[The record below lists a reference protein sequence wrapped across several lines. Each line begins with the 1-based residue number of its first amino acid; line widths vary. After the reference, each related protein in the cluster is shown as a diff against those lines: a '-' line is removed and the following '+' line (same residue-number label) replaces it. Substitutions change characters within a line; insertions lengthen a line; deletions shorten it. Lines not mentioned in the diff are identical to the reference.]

1 MYEWHLLSDSPLKRL
16 FEKSEGDSLYY
27 SMRDNNNYLLRGP
40 KTYYYFLANRHSI
53 NGEDLT
59 TKIDVINWYKN
70 YQKFLIESI
79 EAINI
84 TKNFN
89 NQADRR
95 LLLGVLDNCRNVL
108 LVLIN
113 HKLLLH
119 HYDDNVLLDLED
131 KKNSDFYEIY
141 KTLVNVETA
150 MKNLCFESQ
159 YIVNNYNMADIV
171 QSTYNILNFN
181 FKGTVFMDEDGDY
194 SKEYRTYR
202 EIDNFAENYVGV
214 SLYNKKNNSTNKTLN
229 LCGLSYGGIELP
241 IIAKSINSNIK
252 KVFLLRFNKKVSGYA
267 NKQLIDLRNFNINEF
282 GGLIGVESIKNQS
295 VDIFDDNVLTGK
307 TLQLAIYA
315 LYDYEIKTNNICIV
329 RYPGVNRVDQ
339 MFMKYHGA
347 VDYRLFFD
355 YINGLCFSSPYSWR
369 DNNVNVYKD
378 SLGVFDINRRKII
391 ECILK
396 NHSYKEESEVG
407 EYKRRFIK

>member
-1 MYEWHLLSDSPLKRL
+1 
-16 FEKSEGDSLYY
+16 
-27 SMRDNNNYLLRGP
+27 
-40 KTYYYFLANRHSI
+40 
-53 NGEDLT
+53 
-59 TKIDVINWYKN
+59 
-70 YQKFLIESI
+70 
-79 EAINI
+79 
-84 TKNFN
+84 
-89 NQADRR
+89 
-95 LLLGVLDNCRNVL
+95 
-108 LVLIN
+108 
-113 HKLLLH
+113 
-119 HYDDNVLLDLED
+119 
-131 KKNSDFYEIY
+131 
-141 KTLVNVETA
+141 
-150 MKNLCFESQ
+150 
-159 YIVNNYNMADIV
+159 
-171 QSTYNILNFN
+171 
-181 FKGTVFMDEDGDY
+181 MDEDGDY

-214 SLYNKKNNSTNKTLN
+214 SLYNKKNNLTNKTLN

-252 KVFLLRFNKKVSGYA
+252 KVFLLRFNKKVSGYT

-282 GGLIGVESIKNQS
+282 GGLIGAESIKNQS

-369 DNNVNVYKD
+369 DNNVNIYKD

>member
-1 MYEWHLLSDSPLKRL
+1 
-16 FEKSEGDSLYY
+16 
-27 SMRDNNNYLLRGP
+27 MRDNNNYLLRGP

-70 YQKFLIESI
+70 YLKFLIESI

-84 TKNFN
+84 TKNFH

-119 HYDDNVLLDLED
+119 HYDDNVLLDLEN
-131 KKNSDFYEIY
+131 KKNLDFYEIY
-141 KTLVNVETA
+141 QTLVNVEKA

-159 YIVNNYNMADIV
+159 YNVNNYNMIDIV

-181 FKGTVFMDEDGDY
+181 FKDTIFMNEDGDY

-214 SLYNKKNNSTNKTLN
+214 SLYNEKNNSTNKTLN
-229 LCGLSYGGIELP
+229 LCGLSYGGIELS

-252 KVFLLRFNKKVSGYA
+252 KVFLLRFNKKVSGYT

-282 GGLIGVESIKNQS
+282 GGLIGAESIKNQS

-315 LYDYEIKTNNICIV
+315 LYDYKIKTNNICIV

-369 DNNVNVYKD
+369 DNNVNIYKD